1 MLVRN
6 LRTGVESE
14 LREGVARAMIK
25 LGKVEEVKPVVE
37 KEEEKPKPEQK
48 KEFFLFETIS
58 DNGIQNYN
66 AQNYGIF

>member
-25 LGKVEEVKPVVE
+25 LGKVEEVKPVVD
-37 KEEEKPKPEQK
+37 KEEEKPKPEQTTRPPQQQAYRTK
-48 KEFFLFETIS
+48 DMKIK
-58 DNGIQNYN
+58 D
-66 AQNYGIF
+66 

>member
-14 LREGVARAMIK
+14 LREGVARAMIQ

-48 KEFFLFETIS
+48 KETPS
-58 DNGIQNYN
+58 C
-66 AQNYGIF
+66 

>member
-48 KEFFLFETIS
+48 KETPKQQAYRTKDIKIK
-58 DNGIQNYN
+58 D
-66 AQNYGIF
+66 

>member
-25 LGKVEEVKPVVE
+25 LGKVEEVKPV
-37 KEEEKPKPEQK
+37 PEQK
-48 KEFFLFETIS
+48 EETPKQQAYRTKDMKIK
-58 DNGIQNYN
+58 D
-66 AQNYGIF
+66 

>member
-37 KEEEKPKPEQK
+37 KEEEKPKLEQK
-48 KEFFLFETIS
+48 EQTQKQQAYRTKDMKIE
-58 DNGIQNYN
+58 D
-66 AQNYGIF
+66 